1 MQGLD
6 LVETGEDEPEA
17 PLQERRKRRFLR
29 ELPFLAVAALVIALL
44 IKSFLVQLFYI
55 PSESME
61 PTLLRDDRVLV
72 SRLAYRLGE
81 PHRGDVVVFRNPSLA
96 AEPRR
101 GVLGGFAHWV
111 TDGPGIGRPENE
123 DYIKRV
129 IGEPGDI
136 VAVAKDGVSVNG
148 ELLDEPY
155 IARNGGPTGEWTV
168 PEDHVFVMGDNRDHS
183 EDSRVFEAIPIDS
196 IVGKAVAK
204 VWPLSRW
211 DGL

>member
-6 LVETGEDEPEA
+6 LAETGEDEPAA
-17 PLQERRKRRFLR
+17 PSDERPKRRFLR
-29 ELPFLAVAALVIALL
+29 ELPLLAVVALVIALL

-72 SRLAYRLGE
+72 SRLAYRSGE
-81 PHRGDVVVFRNPSLA
+81 PHRGDVVVFRNPSLS

-101 GVLGGFAHWV
+101 GALGGFVHWV
-111 TDGPGIGRPENE
+111 TDGLGIGRPDNE

-129 IGEPGDI
+129 IGEPGDTL
-136 VAVAKDGVSVNG
+136 VVSKDGVSVNG
-148 ELLDEPY
+148 EQLDEPY
-155 IARNGGPTGEWTV
+155 ISRNGGPTGEWTV
-168 PEDHVFVMGDNRDHS
+168 PEHHVFVMGDNRDHS

-196 IVGKAVAK
+196 IVGKAVAR
-204 VWPLSRW
+204 VWPFSRLG
-211 DGL
+211 GL